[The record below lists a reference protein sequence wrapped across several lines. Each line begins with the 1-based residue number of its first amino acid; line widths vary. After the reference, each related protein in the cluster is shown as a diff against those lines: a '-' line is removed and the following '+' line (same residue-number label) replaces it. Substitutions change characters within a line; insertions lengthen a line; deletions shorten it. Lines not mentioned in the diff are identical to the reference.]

1 MKDCTRLDIMATNTI
16 KLDEKMASVVNK
28 KPKPRVVSSGGNS
41 LVQKLGSEWKSSGTS
56 AVLKTEVGGVS
67 GLIKVKK
74 DDKSQQYKFQIE
86 FGTSVCQ
93 KKTDFDLNKLKQNI
107 SDALVS
113 VVKTT
118 ADLGNK
124 LG

>member
-28 KPKPRVVSSGGNS
+28 KPKPRVVSSAGNS

-56 AVLKTEVGGVS
+56 AILRTEVGGVS
-67 GLIKVKK
+67 GLIKVKQ

-86 FGTSVCQ
+86 FGTSACQ
-93 KKTDFDLNKLKQNI
+93 KKTDFDLTKLKQNI
-107 SDALVS
+107 SDTLVS